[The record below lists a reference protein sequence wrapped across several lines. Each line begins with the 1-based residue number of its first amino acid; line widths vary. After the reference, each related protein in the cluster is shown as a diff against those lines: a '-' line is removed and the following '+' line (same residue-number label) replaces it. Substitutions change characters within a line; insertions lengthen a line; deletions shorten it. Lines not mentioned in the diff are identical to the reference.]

1 MSFVDS
7 TAVLHTRLEALGLG
21 ELKANFDSNG
31 WNTYSSLAFAVD
43 YTPGGDTST
52 LNGFLI
58 PTLVGDQTHLEA
70 KVRRL
75 HFEAY
80 SSTMA
85 EFQRRQL
92 RTEDDD
98 KIRQVPPE
106 ERKQRLDNFLAKY
119 RGLKVDFQ
127 TEPSDHLIDRYVD
140 IQERGVLRHV
150 PWHEYTSKS
159 LEVQQDPVKTT
170 PMFKPS
176 NDGVLRLSRG
186 SDPMRADV
194 STFYL
199 LEKAF
204 VRRGIAMEV
213 AGLLEYAVH
222 EELVAWY
229 MRELNRC
236 PPEHYKQVGVD
247 QVLVADR
254 EVFQRLG

>member
-1 MSFVDS
+1 MEYLFC
-7 TAVLHTRLEALGLG
+7 LE
-21 ELKANFDSNG
+21 
-31 WNTYSSLAFAVD
+31 FAVD

-58 PTLVGDQTHLEA
+58 LTLVGDQAHFEA
-70 KVRRL
+70 KVRRI

-127 TEPSDHLIDRYVD
+127 TEPSDHLIDRFVD

-159 LEVQQDPVKTT
+159 FEVEESTKGWR
-170 PMFKPS
+170 KKW
-176 NDGVLRLSRG
+176 
-186 SDPMRADV
+186 RAECA
-194 STFYL
+194 T
-199 LEKAF
+199 
-204 VRRGIAMEV
+204 RRGG
-213 AGLLEYAVH
+213 AGPHPQRKTV
-222 EELVAWY
+222 
-229 MRELNRC
+229 
-236 PPEHYKQVGVD
+236 
-247 QVLVADR
+247 
-254 EVFQRLG
+254 VF